1 MTNLKINLSKKA
13 CIIWG
18 TILGIFLILGIYQL
32 RHPMIFRY
40 EKDYFGKVG
49 LPRAKLYESVVEK
62 MGEPLRIEE
71 KNDWGYVVHYD
82 GLELGYPCIELGALE
97 YVKVTGNQ
105 YRFGMWRIGVGSTR
119 KKVESVYRHIKK
131 IHGMRDN
138 EVGVIDGL
146 RWVTYVFDENDIVK
160 EIYLSNGL

>member
-1 MTNLKINLSKKA
+1 MKNLKIKLNKKVS
-13 CIIWG
+13 IIFS
-18 TILGIFLILGIYQL
+18 IMSCLILIFGIYLL
-32 RHPMIFRY
+32 RHPIFCY

-49 LPRAKLYESVVEK
+49 LPESHLYESVVEK
-62 MGEPLRIEE
+62 MGEPLRIEKTE
-71 KNDWGYVVHYD
+71 DGYYIVHYN
-82 GLELGYPCIELGALE
+82 GLELGTGIKLGIVQ
-97 YVKVTGNQ
+97 YVKVTGKQ

-119 KKVESVYRHIKK
+119 KEVESVYRHIKK
-131 IHGMRDN
+131 IHGMRYN

>member
-1 MTNLKINLSKKA
+1 
-13 CIIWG
+13 
-18 TILGIFLILGIYQL
+18 
-32 RHPMIFRY
+32 
-40 EKDYFGKVG
+40 
-49 LPRAKLYESVVEK
+49 
-62 MGEPLRIEE
+62 
-71 KNDWGYVVHYD
+71 
-82 GLELGYPCIELGALE
+82 
-97 YVKVTGNQ
+97 
-105 YRFGMWRIGVGSTR
+105 MWRIGVGSTR

>member
-1 MTNLKINLSKKA
+1 MKNLKIKLNKKA
-13 CIIWG
+13 YIIWG

-32 RHPMIFRY
+32 RHPMIFCY

-49 LPRAKLYESVVEK
+49 LPESHLYESVVEK
-62 MGEPLRIEE
+62 MGEPLRIEKTE
-71 KNDWGYVVHYD
+71 DGYYIVHYN
-82 GLELGYPCIELGALE
+82 GLELGTGIKLGIVQ
-97 YVKVTGNQ
+97 YVKVTGEQ

-119 KKVESVYRHIKK
+119 KEVESVYRHIKK
-131 IHGMRDN
+131 IHGMRYN

>member
-1 MTNLKINLSKKA
+1 MKNLKIKLNKKVS
-13 CIIWG
+13 IIFS
-18 TILGIFLILGIYQL
+18 IMSCLILIFGIYLL
-32 RHPMIFRY
+32 RHPIFCY

-62 MGEPLRIEE
+62 MGEPLRIEKTE
-71 KNDWGYVVHYD
+71 DGYYIVHYN
-82 GLELGYPCIELGALE
+82 GLELGTGIKLGIVQ
-97 YVKVTGNQ
+97 YVKVTGEQ

-119 KKVESVYRHIKK
+119 KEVESVYRHIKK

>member
-1 MTNLKINLSKKA
+1 MKNLKIKLNKKVS
-13 CIIWG
+13 IIFS
-18 TILGIFLILGIYQL
+18 IMSCLILIFGIYLL
-32 RHPMIFRY
+32 RHPIFCY

-62 MGEPLRIEE
+62 MGEPLRIEKTE
-71 KNDWGYVVHYD
+71 DGYYIVHYN
-82 GLELGYPCIELGALE
+82 GLELGTGIKLGIVQ
-97 YVKVTGNQ
+97 YVKVTGEQ

>member
-1 MTNLKINLSKKA
+1 
-13 CIIWG
+13 
-18 TILGIFLILGIYQL
+18 
-32 RHPMIFRY
+32 MIFRY
-40 EKDYFGKVG
+40 EKDYFGKLG

-119 KKVESVYRHIKK
+119 KEVESVYRHK
-131 IHGMRDN
+131 IQWSTDTIVQICEG
-138 EVGVIDGL
+138 ET
-146 RWVTYVFDENDIVK
+146 WVKFEFDENNIVK
-160 EIYLSNGL
+160 AIYIALGWA

>member
-1 MTNLKINLSKKA
+1 MKNLKIKLNKKVS
-13 CIIWG
+13 IIFS
-18 TILGIFLILGIYQL
+18 IMSCLILIFGIYLL
-32 RHPMIFRY
+32 RHPIFCY

-49 LPRAKLYESVVEK
+49 LPKNHLYKSVVEK
-62 MGEPLRIEE
+62 MGEPLRIEKTE
-71 KNDWGYVVHYD
+71 DGYYIVHYN
-82 GLELGYPCIELGALE
+82 GLELGTGIKLGIVQ
-97 YVKVTGNQ
+97 YVKVTGEQ

>member
-1 MTNLKINLSKKA
+1 MKNLKIKLNKKVS
-13 CIIWG
+13 IIFS
-18 TILGIFLILGIYQL
+18 IMSCLILIFGIYLL
-32 RHPMIFRY
+32 RQPIFCY

-49 LPRAKLYESVVEK
+49 LPSGHLYRSVVEK
-62 MGEPLRIEE
+62 LGEPIWIE
-71 KNDWGYVVHYD
+71 KKADWGDIVHYD
-82 GLELGYPCIELGALE
+82 GVEFGYTCIESGILDYA
-97 YVKVTGNQ
+97 KVTGKQ

>member
-1 MTNLKINLSKKA
+1 MS
-13 CIIWG
+13 C
-18 TILGIFLILGIYQL
+18 LILIFGIYLL
-32 RHPMIFRY
+32 RHPIFCY

-97 YVKVTGNQ
+97 YVKVTGKQ
-105 YRFGMWRIGVGSTR
+105 YRFGMWKIGVGSTR
-119 KKVESVYRHIKK
+119 KKVESVYRHK
-131 IHGMRDN
+131 IQWSTDTIVQICEG
-138 EVGVIDGL
+138 ET
-146 RWVTYVFDENDIVK
+146 WVKFEFDENNIVK
-160 EIYLSNGL
+160 AIYIALGWA

>member
-1 MTNLKINLSKKA
+1 MKNLKIKLNKKVS
-13 CIIWG
+13 IIFS
-18 TILGIFLILGIYQL
+18 IMSCLILIFGIYLL
-32 RHPMIFRY
+32 RHPIFCY

-62 MGEPLRIEE
+62 MGEPLRIEKTE
-71 KNDWGYVVHYD
+71 DGYYIVHYN
-82 GLELGYPCIELGALE
+82 GLELGTGIKLGIVQ
-97 YVKVTGNQ
+97 YVKVTGEQ

-119 KKVESVYRHIKK
+119 KKVESVYKHIKK

>member
-1 MTNLKINLSKKA
+1 MGHNFRN
-13 CIIWG
+13 
-18 TILGIFLILGIYQL
+18 IFNIGDIPQL
-32 RHPMIFRY
+32 RHPMIFCY

-49 LPRAKLYESVVEK
+49 FNKFSSYEEVICKKGNPLKIEK
-62 MGEPLRIEE
+62 KEGV
-71 KNDWGYVVHYD
+71 GSAVYYD
-82 GLELGYPCIELGALE
+82 GVEFGCNDVENWIVQ
-97 YVKVTGNQ
+97 YVKVTGEQ

-119 KKVESVYRHIKK
+119 KKVESVYKHIKK

>member
-1 MTNLKINLSKKA
+1 MKNLKIKLNKKVS
-13 CIIWG
+13 IIFS
-18 TILGIFLILGIYQL
+18 IMSCLILIFGIYLL
-32 RHPMIFRY
+32 RHPIFCY

-49 LPRAKLYESVVEK
+49 LPSGHLYRSVVEK
-62 MGEPLRIEE
+62 MGEPLRIEKTE
-71 KNDWGYVVHYD
+71 DGYYIVHYN
-82 GLELGYPCIELGALE
+82 GLELGTGIKLGIVQ
-97 YVKVTGNQ
+97 YVKVTGEQ